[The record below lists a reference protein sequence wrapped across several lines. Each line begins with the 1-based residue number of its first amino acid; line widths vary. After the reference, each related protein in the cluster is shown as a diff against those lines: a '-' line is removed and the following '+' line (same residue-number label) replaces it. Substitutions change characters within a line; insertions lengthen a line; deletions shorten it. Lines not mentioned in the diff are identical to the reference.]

1 MKFRRPQ
8 SPFWLVGIF
17 AVIMAGLWLYE
28 ALIDHQKYKAL
39 TNGERIERIELKS
52 LNDTSKHISILND
65 TVLSQINQA
74 FQYFREFE
82 PINPKEKTGYIQ
94 MDIYK
99 KKKWTLEFLKTTHSG
114 WATEIFTNWYQND
127 SVIAVLERYSIL
139 NSLQ

>member
-1 MKFRRPQ
+1 
-8 SPFWLVGIF
+8 
-17 AVIMAGLWLYE
+17 
-28 ALIDHQKYKAL
+28 
-39 TNGERIERIELKS
+39 
-52 LNDTSKHISILND
+52 LND

-82 PINPKEKTGYIQ
+82 PNNPKEKTRYIQ

-127 SVIAVLERYSIL
+127 SVIAVLDRYSIL